1 MPNSTGWPK
10 RSRQRSAELMSFT
23 WWRYPTRRFNVDGIN
38 FSVVSRAKGD
48 GLHSSLLMLG
58 VERATDRTPV
68 FGPDAVRNHLLNA
81 SLPDGRNVEVEFGY
95 IGIWTTGIIAR
106 LDGRTIYESHPGK
119 VPAYP
124 EKYREAATE
133 NDSLSASLKMAQ
145 GTSDAPM
152 NGGVFAKENR
162 LPFAV
167 DVVTGLLFYVIAKM
181 TDLQTAALVG
191 VVVGFGLIVFQRI
204 TKIDVTGGLAL
215 FGIAML
221 CISAGLALWLND
233 DEWIKLRGTITGLIA
248 ASIFLIDGLRGGPYI
263 GKGLARYMPYSDLNP
278 GRFAIA
284 MGSIGVIMAGLN
296 YAAAKLLTTDSWLF
310 YTTFVDTF
318 VVIGLVFFA
327 LRFARGQ
334 NAKSVDG

>member
-1 MPNSTGWPK
+1 
-10 RSRQRSAELMSFT
+10 MSFT
-23 WWRYPTRRFNVDGIN
+23 WWRYPTRRFVVDGID

-48 GLHSSLLMLG
+48 GLHSSLHMLG
-58 VERATDRTPV
+58 VEQASDHTPV
-68 FGPDAVRNHLLNA
+68 FGPEAVRNHVLIA
-81 SLPDGRNVEVEFGY
+81 HLPDGRKVEVDFGY

-106 LDGRTIYESHPGK
+106 VDGRIIYESHKGQT
-119 VPAYP
+119 PAYP
-124 EKYREAATE
+124 EKYRDAATE
-133 NDSLSASLKMAQ
+133 TNSLSASMKMAQ
-145 GTSDAPM
+145 NNSCAPM
-152 NGGVFAKENR
+152 NSGVFAKENR

-167 DVVTGLLFYVIAKM
+167 DVVTGLLFYFIAKM

-191 VVVGFGLIVFQRI
+191 VVVGFGLVLFQRI

-233 DEWIKLRGTITGLIA
+233 DEWIKLRGTVTGLIA
-248 ASIFLIDGLRGGPYI
+248 AGIFLIDGLRGGPYI

-284 MGSIGVIMAGLN
+284 MGSIGVVMAALN

-310 YTTFVDTF
+310 YTTFIDSF
-318 VVIGLVFFA
+318 VVIALVFLA
-327 LRFARGQ
+327 LRYARGKS
-334 NAKSVDG
+334 AKPVDG

>member
-1 MPNSTGWPK
+1 
-10 RSRQRSAELMSFT
+10 MSFT

-48 GLHSSLLMLG
+48 GLHSTLLMLG
-58 VERATDRTPV
+58 VEQASDRTPV
-68 FGPDAVRNHLLNA
+68 FGSDAVRNHRLNA
-81 SLPDGRNVEVEFGY
+81 TLPDGRTVEVEFGY
-95 IGIWTTGIIAR
+95 IGIWTTGIVAR
-106 LDGRTIYESHPGK
+106 LDGRTIYESHEGQ

-133 NDSLSASLKMAQ
+133 NDSLSASMKMAQ
-145 GTSDAPM
+145 GTTGAPM
-152 NGGVFAKENR
+152 NGGVLAKENR

-167 DVVTGLLFYVIAKM
+167 DVVTGLLFYLIAKM
-181 TDLQTAALVG
+181 TDLQTAAMVG
-191 VVVGFGLIVFQRI
+191 VVVGFGLVLFQRI

-284 MGSIGVIMAGLN
+284 MGSIGVIMAALN

-310 YTTFVDTF
+310 YTTFVDSF
-318 VVIGLVFFA
+318 IVVALVFFA

-334 NAKSVDG
+334 NAKSADG